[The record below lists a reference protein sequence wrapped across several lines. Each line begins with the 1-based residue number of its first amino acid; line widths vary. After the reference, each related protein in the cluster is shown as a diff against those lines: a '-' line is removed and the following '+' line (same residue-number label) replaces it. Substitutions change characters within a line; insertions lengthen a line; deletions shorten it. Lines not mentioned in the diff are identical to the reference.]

1 MGTLA
6 AAVCAWSAR
15 DDTRYGGKWAWL
27 VGRSRSTEFSVG
39 VAGGPWSLHSKQLG
53 ATGGARRLGAF

>member
-6 AAVCAWSAR
+6 VAGCVWSASG
-15 DDTRYGGKWAWL
+15 DLCYGGKWAWL